1 MKQVIILGG
10 GESGVGAALLAQK
23 VGDRPFVSDAGQ
35 IAAQYQD
42 ILNDNGIAFE
52 MGDHSIESFFDADVI
67 VKSPGIPGHV
77 PVIDQLRRR
86 GKPIISEIEYGF
98 RHCRSRIIAIT
109 GSNGKTTT
117 ASLAHHLLQLCGEKV
132 WLGGNIGQS
141 FAAMVAQDEQ
151 PDWYVLEV
159 SSFQLDD
166 IDTFR
171 PEVGVLLNITPDH
184 LDRYEGSMDL
194 YAAAKLRMAENQTA
208 SDVFLYNRE
217 DRETCRRLHWIEGRP
232 ELRSFGLTGTPA
244 ADAWLHQGRLT
255 LREGRD
261 QVGFA
266 IETMKL
272 LGPHNQLNALAAVL
286 AVRAASGC
294 ETGIRV
300 GLDSFKPIPHRLEPV
315 AEIDGVRYINDSK
328 ATNVDAVK
336 YALEAMADREGK
348 VIWLAGGIDKGNDY
362 DPLKRLVTDRV
373 RAVVFLGEYE
383 LEKFRREFPYQDLH
397 PVGSM
402 ADAVAQAQQLAQPGD
417 SVLLSPA
424 CASFDLFQHYE
435 DRGEQFKREVERLRA

>member
-1 MKQVIILGG
+1 MHKVIILGG

-35 IAAQYQD
+35 IPAQYQAV
-42 ILNDNGIAFE
+42 LNDNGIAYE
-52 MGDHSIESFFDADVI
+52 MGGHRIESFFDANVI

-77 PVIDQLRRR
+77 PVIETLRRR

-117 ASLAHHLLQLCGEKV
+117 AALTHHLLQLCGEKI

-141 FAAMVAQDEQ
+141 FAAMVAKDEQ

-184 LDRYEGSMDL
+184 LDRYEGSMDR
-194 YAAAKLRMAENQTA
+194 YAAAKLRMAENQTE
-208 SDVFLYNRE
+208 SDVFIYNRE
-217 DRETCRRLHWIEGRP
+217 DRETCRRLHWLEGRP
-232 ELRSFGLTGTPA
+232 ELRSFGLMGTPA
-244 ADAWLHQGRLT
+244 ADAWINQERLA

-261 QVGFA
+261 QIGFMTQ
-266 IETMKL
+266 EMKL

-300 GLDSFKPIPHRLEPV
+300 GLESFKPIPHRLEPV

-336 YALEAMADREGK
+336 YALEAMADRDGK
-348 VIWLAGGIDKGNDY
+348 VIWLVGGIDKGNDY
-362 DPLKRLVTDRV
+362 DPLKRLVADRV

-397 PVGSM
+397 PVASM
-402 ADAVAQAQQLAQPGD
+402 AEAIVQARQLAQPGD

-424 CASFDLFQHYE
+424 CASFDLFKNYE
-435 DRGEQFKREVERLRA
+435 DRGEQFKREVERLRF

>member
-23 VGDRPFVSDAGQ
+23 VGNRPFVSDAGQ
-35 IAAQYQD
+35 IDAQYQD

-52 MGDHSIESFFDADVI
+52 TGGHRIESFFDADVI

-77 PVIDQLRRR
+77 SVIEKLRRR

-98 RHCRSRIIAIT
+98 RHCHSRIIAIT

-117 ASLAHHLLQLCGEKV
+117 AALTHHLLQLCGEQV

-141 FAAMVAQDEQ
+141 FAAMVAQAEQ

-184 LDRYEGSMDL
+184 LDRYEGSMDR

-208 SDVFLYNRE
+208 SDIFIYNRE

-232 ELRSFGLTGTPA
+232 ELRSFGLMGSPA
-244 ADAWLHQGRLT
+244 ADAWTNQGRLS
-255 LREGRD
+255 LREGRE
-261 QVGFA
+261 QIGFMA
-266 IETMKL
+266 QDMKL

-300 GLDSFKPIPHRLEPV
+300 GLESFAPIPHRLEPV

-336 YALEAMADREGK
+336 YALEAMADRAGK

-362 DPLKRLVTDRV
+362 DPLKRLVADRV

-402 ADAVAQAQQLAQPGD
+402 VDAVAQAQQLAQPGD

-424 CASFDLFQHYE
+424 CASFDLFQNYE
-435 DRGEQFKREVERLRA
+435 DRGEQFKREVERLRV